1 MLQVVVIDVG
11 DTLGNFR
18 ARDATVQIKHL
29 GSDLL
34 ENIGT
39 TLDAHQLIIELVS
52 TSDYLDIIEIMSV
65 DGGKA
70 DTAVVHLAGE
80 YLVAEEVMS
89 ENTAVTV
96 RTEDAFVT
104 SDIRKV
110 ANHGMH
116 GVVLLLH
123 IVQMACIPL
132 NIVAAENSLEQQEGI
147 EILMFP

>member
-11 DTLGNFR
+11 HTLGNFR
-18 ARDATVQIKHL
+18 ARHATVQIKHL
-29 GSDLL
+29 GSNLL

-52 TSDYLDIIEIMSV
+52 TSDYLDVIEIMSI

-70 DTAVVHLAGE
+70 DTAVVHLACE

-116 GVVLLLH
+116 RVVLLLH

-147 EILMFP
+147 EILMLP